1 MEKSKFNCALIFR
14 WVAIFMSLYHLGTC
28 IFGIPASQLH
38 RALHL
43 MLACVLTFGGFNFKG
58 KKSDGRC
65 RLTDWILIA
74 ATVFSMG
81 YIVVENKVLENRLA
95 FVTPFTTVQLVAVIM
110 LVVLVLEA
118 TRRLTGLTLPIAC
131 LIFLAYAFW
140 GDRFTGV
147 LGHAPLSAKRILEQI
162 SITSEGIFGSSL
174 GISATYVVIFII
186 LAGFLETTGAGQFF
200 IDIASSATGTKRGG
214 PAKIAVVGSCLFGS
228 ISGSSVANVVSTG
241 TFTIPL
247 SKSVGYPSYFAGAV
261 EAVASTGGQ
270 IMPPIMGAAAFL
282 MAEMVGVPYAKI
294 IVRAILPAFLYF
306 LGIFLGVH
314 FKAKKLGLKGL
325 PREELPKWKLLLPQ
339 IYLILP
345 LVVLVYMIMI
355 GFTMATAAVYA
366 TLYCVVVAMISR
378 EEGKKKLV
386 MAIPLIPLLFMTLMS
401 RSFEPGT
408 FMGEKG
414 STLCLAI
421 AFVLLVINYA
431 ISKPNVKS
439 LPTIIDAFENGG
451 KNCLSVGIAC
461 GMAGIIA
468 GVVTMTGLGQVLIGA
483 IVGLSNGHLIIA
495 LVLTMLC
502 CIVLGMGVPTTAN
515 YCIMA
520 TTCAPILVQMG
531 IPTVAAHF
539 FVFYFGIVADITP
552 PVALAAYAGS
562 AIAKSNPMKT
572 GINATKLAI
581 AAFIVPYIFA
591 YSPALLFENITGWW
605 QVVQIGISA
614 LLGIFAIAASLNGFL
629 YKKVHPVLRIVLAI
643 GGLGM
648 MIPGTL
654 TDVVGLVLVLAVIFY
669 QRVSAKKGNGPV
681 VAA

>member
-270 IMPPIMGAAAFL
+270 LMPPVMAAVAFIMADNLSVPYISICGAALIPAVLYYWSLFNMVDAKAVKLGIAGLKKEQLPQGREVLKNGWFL
-282 MAEMVGVPYAKI
+282 ALPFLVLIALMMMNYTPMKAGFYAIISLLVILLIFDRKKLNWANITNALENGAKGVISVSVTSACAGIIVGVI
-294 IVRAILPAFLYF
+294 MIT
-306 LGIFLGVH
+306 G
-314 FKAKKLGLKGL
+314 LGLKFTSIITTVSNGN
-325 PREELPKWKLLLPQ
+325 LL
-339 IYLILP
+339 IALILS
-345 LVVLVYMIMI
+345 
-355 GFTMATAAVYA
+355 A
-366 TLYCVVVAMISR
+366 VVA
-378 EEGKKKLV
+378 
-386 MAIPLIPLLFMTLMS
+386 
-401 RSFEPGT
+401 
-408 FMGEKG
+408 
-414 STLCLAI
+414 
-421 AFVLLVINYA
+421 
-431 ISKPNVKS
+431 
-439 LPTIIDAFENGG
+439 II
-451 KNCLSVGIAC
+451 
-461 GMAGIIA
+461 
-468 GVVTMTGLGQVLIGA
+468 
-483 IVGLSNGHLIIA
+483 
-495 LVLTMLC
+495 
-502 CIVLGMGVPTTAN
+502 LGMG
-515 YCIMA
+515 
-520 TTCAPILVQMG
+520 L
-531 IPTVAAHF
+531 PTVPAYIVMSSLVAPALIKMGVAPMAAHM
-539 FVFYFGIVADITP
+539 FVLYFAVLSCITP
-552 PVALAAYAGS
+552 PVAIASYAAAAIADANAIKVGFESVRLAVVAYIIPFVFVYNPVLLFDGKPIDIFLSFATAVLGCMALTWAIEGVVEGKIPWWARIVSLLAA
-562 AIAKSNPMKT
+562 
-572 GINATKLAI
+572 
-581 AAFIVPYIFA
+581 AFLVWPEHLSDVFGVVIFA
-591 YSPALLFENITGWW
+591 VLYYFYRHKVKKQQKVLPITED
-605 QVVQIGISA
+605 
-614 LLGIFAIAASLNGFL
+614 
-629 YKKVHPVLRIVLAI
+629 KEE
-643 GGLGM
+643 
-648 MIPGTL
+648 
-654 TDVVGLVLVLAVIFY
+654 
-669 QRVSAKKGNGPV
+669 
-681 VAA
+681 

>member
-81 YIVVENKVLENRLA
+81 YIVVENKVLESRLA

-270 IMPPIMGAAAFL
+270 LMPPVMAAVAFIMADNLSVPYISICGAALIPAVLYYWSLFSMVDAKAVKLGIAGLKKEQLPQGREVLKNGWFL
-282 MAEMVGVPYAKI
+282 ALPFLVLIALMMMNYTPMKAGFYAIVSLLVILLIFDRKKLNWANITNALENGAKGVISVSATSACAGIIVGVI
-294 IVRAILPAFLYF
+294 MIT
-306 LGIFLGVH
+306 G
-314 FKAKKLGLKGL
+314 LGLKFTSIITTVSNGN
-325 PREELPKWKLLLPQ
+325 LL
-339 IYLILP
+339 IALILS
-345 LVVLVYMIMI
+345 
-355 GFTMATAAVYA
+355 A
-366 TLYCVVVAMISR
+366 VVA
-378 EEGKKKLV
+378 
-386 MAIPLIPLLFMTLMS
+386 
-401 RSFEPGT
+401 
-408 FMGEKG
+408 
-414 STLCLAI
+414 
-421 AFVLLVINYA
+421 
-431 ISKPNVKS
+431 
-439 LPTIIDAFENGG
+439 II
-451 KNCLSVGIAC
+451 
-461 GMAGIIA
+461 
-468 GVVTMTGLGQVLIGA
+468 
-483 IVGLSNGHLIIA
+483 
-495 LVLTMLC
+495 
-502 CIVLGMGVPTTAN
+502 LGMG
-515 YCIMA
+515 
-520 TTCAPILVQMG
+520 L
-531 IPTVAAHF
+531 PTVPAYIVMSSLVAPALIKMGVAPMAAHM
-539 FVFYFGIVADITP
+539 FVLYFAVLSCITP
-552 PVALAAYAGS
+552 PVAIASYAAAAIADANAIKVGFESVRLAVVAYIIPFVFVYNPVLLFDGKPIDIFLSFATAVLGCMALTWAIEGVVEGKIPWWARIVSLLAA
-562 AIAKSNPMKT
+562 
-572 GINATKLAI
+572 
-581 AAFIVPYIFA
+581 AFLVWPEHLSDVFGVVIFA
-591 YSPALLFENITGWW
+591 VLYYFYRYKVKKQQKVLPITED
-605 QVVQIGISA
+605 
-614 LLGIFAIAASLNGFL
+614 
-629 YKKVHPVLRIVLAI
+629 KEE
-643 GGLGM
+643 
-648 MIPGTL
+648 
-654 TDVVGLVLVLAVIFY
+654 
-669 QRVSAKKGNGPV
+669 
-681 VAA
+681 

>member
-270 IMPPIMGAAAFL
+270 LMPPVMAAVAFIMADNLSVPYISICGAALIPAVLYYWSLFNMVDAKAVKLGIAGLKKEQLPQGREVLKNGWFL
-282 MAEMVGVPYAKI
+282 ALPFLVLIALMMMNYTPMKAGFYAIISLLVILLIFDRKKLNWANITNALENGAKGVISVSVTSACAGIIVGVI
-294 IVRAILPAFLYF
+294 MIT
-306 LGIFLGVH
+306 G
-314 FKAKKLGLKGL
+314 LGLKFTSIITTVSNGN
-325 PREELPKWKLLLPQ
+325 LL
-339 IYLILP
+339 IALILS
-345 LVVLVYMIMI
+345 
-355 GFTMATAAVYA
+355 A
-366 TLYCVVVAMISR
+366 VVA
-378 EEGKKKLV
+378 
-386 MAIPLIPLLFMTLMS
+386 
-401 RSFEPGT
+401 
-408 FMGEKG
+408 
-414 STLCLAI
+414 
-421 AFVLLVINYA
+421 
-431 ISKPNVKS
+431 
-439 LPTIIDAFENGG
+439 II
-451 KNCLSVGIAC
+451 
-461 GMAGIIA
+461 
-468 GVVTMTGLGQVLIGA
+468 
-483 IVGLSNGHLIIA
+483 
-495 LVLTMLC
+495 
-502 CIVLGMGVPTTAN
+502 LGMG
-515 YCIMA
+515 
-520 TTCAPILVQMG
+520 L
-531 IPTVAAHF
+531 PTVPAYIVMSSLVAPALIKMGVAPMAAHM
-539 FVFYFGIVADITP
+539 FVLYFAVLSCITP
-552 PVALAAYAGS
+552 PVAIASYAAAAIADANAIKVGFESVRLAVVAYIIPFVFVYNPVLLFDDKPIDIFLSFATAVLGCMALTWAIEGVVEGKIPWWARIVSLLAA
-562 AIAKSNPMKT
+562 
-572 GINATKLAI
+572 
-581 AAFIVPYIFA
+581 AFLVWPEHLSDAFGVVIFA
-591 YSPALLFENITGWW
+591 VLYYFYRHKVKKQQKVLPITED
-605 QVVQIGISA
+605 
-614 LLGIFAIAASLNGFL
+614 
-629 YKKVHPVLRIVLAI
+629 KEE
-643 GGLGM
+643 
-648 MIPGTL
+648 
-654 TDVVGLVLVLAVIFY
+654 
-669 QRVSAKKGNGPV
+669 
-681 VAA
+681 

>member
-1 MEKSKFNCALIFR
+1 MEKSKFNCTLIFR

-58 KKSDGRC
+58 KKNDGRC

-140 GDRFTGV
+140 GDSFTGV

-270 IMPPIMGAAAFL
+270 LMPPVMAAVAFIMADNLSVPYISICGAALIPAVLYYWSLFSMVDAKAVKLGIAGLKKEQLPKGREVLKNGWFL
-282 MAEMVGVPYAKI
+282 ALPFLVLIALMMMNYTPMKAGFYAIISLLVILLIFDRKKLNWANITNALENGAKGVISVSVTSACAGIIVGVI
-294 IVRAILPAFLYF
+294 MIT
-306 LGIFLGVH
+306 G
-314 FKAKKLGLKGL
+314 LGLKFTSIITTVSNGN
-325 PREELPKWKLLLPQ
+325 LL
-339 IYLILP
+339 IALILS
-345 LVVLVYMIMI
+345 
-355 GFTMATAAVYA
+355 A
-366 TLYCVVVAMISR
+366 VVA
-378 EEGKKKLV
+378 
-386 MAIPLIPLLFMTLMS
+386 
-401 RSFEPGT
+401 
-408 FMGEKG
+408 
-414 STLCLAI
+414 
-421 AFVLLVINYA
+421 
-431 ISKPNVKS
+431 
-439 LPTIIDAFENGG
+439 II
-451 KNCLSVGIAC
+451 
-461 GMAGIIA
+461 
-468 GVVTMTGLGQVLIGA
+468 
-483 IVGLSNGHLIIA
+483 
-495 LVLTMLC
+495 
-502 CIVLGMGVPTTAN
+502 LGMG
-515 YCIMA
+515 
-520 TTCAPILVQMG
+520 L
-531 IPTVAAHF
+531 PTVPAYIVMSSLVAPALIKMGVAPMAAHM
-539 FVFYFGIVADITP
+539 FVLYFAVLSCITP
-552 PVALAAYAGS
+552 PVAIASYAAAAIADANAIKVGFESVRLAVVAYIIPFVFVYNPVLLFDGKPIDIFLSFATAVLGCMALTWAIEGVVEGKIPWWARIVSLLAA
-562 AIAKSNPMKT
+562 
-572 GINATKLAI
+572 
-581 AAFIVPYIFA
+581 AFLVWPEHLSDVFGVVIFA
-591 YSPALLFENITGWW
+591 VLYYFYRYKVKKQQKVLPITED
-605 QVVQIGISA
+605 
-614 LLGIFAIAASLNGFL
+614 
-629 YKKVHPVLRIVLAI
+629 KEE
-643 GGLGM
+643 
-648 MIPGTL
+648 
-654 TDVVGLVLVLAVIFY
+654 
-669 QRVSAKKGNGPV
+669 
-681 VAA
+681 

>member
-270 IMPPIMGAAAFL
+270 LMPPVMAAVAFIMADNLSVPYISICGAALIPAVLYYWSLFNMVDAKAVKLGIAGLKKEQLPQGREVLKNGWFL
-282 MAEMVGVPYAKI
+282 ALPFLVLIALMMMNYTPMKAGFYAIISLLVILLIFDRKKLNWANITNALENGAKGVISVSVTSACAGIIVGVI
-294 IVRAILPAFLYF
+294 MIT
-306 LGIFLGVH
+306 G
-314 FKAKKLGLKGL
+314 LGLKFTSIITTVSNGN
-325 PREELPKWKLLLPQ
+325 LL
-339 IYLILP
+339 IALILS
-345 LVVLVYMIMI
+345 
-355 GFTMATAAVYA
+355 A
-366 TLYCVVVAMISR
+366 VVA
-378 EEGKKKLV
+378 
-386 MAIPLIPLLFMTLMS
+386 
-401 RSFEPGT
+401 
-408 FMGEKG
+408 
-414 STLCLAI
+414 
-421 AFVLLVINYA
+421 
-431 ISKPNVKS
+431 
-439 LPTIIDAFENGG
+439 II
-451 KNCLSVGIAC
+451 
-461 GMAGIIA
+461 
-468 GVVTMTGLGQVLIGA
+468 
-483 IVGLSNGHLIIA
+483 
-495 LVLTMLC
+495 
-502 CIVLGMGVPTTAN
+502 LGMG
-515 YCIMA
+515 
-520 TTCAPILVQMG
+520 L
-531 IPTVAAHF
+531 PTVPAYIVMSSLVAPALIKMGVAPMAAHM
-539 FVFYFGIVADITP
+539 FVLYFAVLSCITP
-552 PVALAAYAGS
+552 PVAIASYAAAAIADANAINVGFESVRLAVVAYIIPFVFVYNPVLLFDGKPIDIFLSFATAVLGCMALTWAIEGVVEGKIPWWARIVSLLAA
-562 AIAKSNPMKT
+562 
-572 GINATKLAI
+572 
-581 AAFIVPYIFA
+581 AFLVWPEHLSDVFGVVIFA
-591 YSPALLFENITGWW
+591 VLYYFYRYKVKKQQKVLPITED
-605 QVVQIGISA
+605 
-614 LLGIFAIAASLNGFL
+614 
-629 YKKVHPVLRIVLAI
+629 KEE
-643 GGLGM
+643 
-648 MIPGTL
+648 
-654 TDVVGLVLVLAVIFY
+654 
-669 QRVSAKKGNGPV
+669 
-681 VAA
+681 

>member
-95 FVTPFTTVQLVAVIM
+95 FVTPFTIVQLVAVIM

-270 IMPPIMGAAAFL
+270 LMPPVMAAVAFIMADNLSVPYISICGAALIPAVLYYWSLFNMVDAKAVKLGIAGLKKEQLPQGREVLKNGWFL
-282 MAEMVGVPYAKI
+282 ALPFLVLIALMMMNYTPMKAGFYAIISLLVILLIFDRKKLNWANITNALENGAKGVISVSVTSACAGIIVGVI
-294 IVRAILPAFLYF
+294 MIT
-306 LGIFLGVH
+306 G
-314 FKAKKLGLKGL
+314 LGLKFTSIITTVSNGN
-325 PREELPKWKLLLPQ
+325 LL
-339 IYLILP
+339 IALILS
-345 LVVLVYMIMI
+345 
-355 GFTMATAAVYA
+355 A
-366 TLYCVVVAMISR
+366 VVA
-378 EEGKKKLV
+378 
-386 MAIPLIPLLFMTLMS
+386 
-401 RSFEPGT
+401 
-408 FMGEKG
+408 
-414 STLCLAI
+414 
-421 AFVLLVINYA
+421 
-431 ISKPNVKS
+431 
-439 LPTIIDAFENGG
+439 II
-451 KNCLSVGIAC
+451 
-461 GMAGIIA
+461 
-468 GVVTMTGLGQVLIGA
+468 
-483 IVGLSNGHLIIA
+483 
-495 LVLTMLC
+495 
-502 CIVLGMGVPTTAN
+502 LGMG
-515 YCIMA
+515 
-520 TTCAPILVQMG
+520 L
-531 IPTVAAHF
+531 PTVPAYIVMSSLVAPALIKMGVAPMAAHM
-539 FVFYFGIVADITP
+539 FVLYFAVLSCITP
-552 PVALAAYAGS
+552 PVAIASYAAAAIADANAIKVGFESVRLAVVAYIIPFVFVYNPVLLFDGKPIDIFLSFATAVLGCMALTWAIEGVVEGKIPWWARIVSLLAA
-562 AIAKSNPMKT
+562 
-572 GINATKLAI
+572 
-581 AAFIVPYIFA
+581 AFLVWPEHLSDAFGVVIFA
-591 YSPALLFENITGWW
+591 VLYYFYRHKVKKQQKVLPITED
-605 QVVQIGISA
+605 
-614 LLGIFAIAASLNGFL
+614 
-629 YKKVHPVLRIVLAI
+629 KEE
-643 GGLGM
+643 
-648 MIPGTL
+648 
-654 TDVVGLVLVLAVIFY
+654 
-669 QRVSAKKGNGPV
+669 
-681 VAA
+681 

>member
-81 YIVVENKVLENRLA
+81 YIVVENKVLESRLA

-270 IMPPIMGAAAFL
+270 LMPPVMAAVAFIMADNLSVPYISICGAALIPAVLYYWSLFSMVDAKAVKLGIAGLKKEQLPQGREVLKNGWFL
-282 MAEMVGVPYAKI
+282 ALPFLVLIALMMMNYTPMKAGFYAIVSLLVILLIFDRKKLNWANITNALENGAKGVISVSVTSACAGIIVGVI
-294 IVRAILPAFLYF
+294 MIT
-306 LGIFLGVH
+306 G
-314 FKAKKLGLKGL
+314 LGLKFTSIITTVSNGN
-325 PREELPKWKLLLPQ
+325 LL
-339 IYLILP
+339 IALILS
-345 LVVLVYMIMI
+345 
-355 GFTMATAAVYA
+355 A
-366 TLYCVVVAMISR
+366 VVA
-378 EEGKKKLV
+378 
-386 MAIPLIPLLFMTLMS
+386 
-401 RSFEPGT
+401 
-408 FMGEKG
+408 
-414 STLCLAI
+414 
-421 AFVLLVINYA
+421 
-431 ISKPNVKS
+431 
-439 LPTIIDAFENGG
+439 II
-451 KNCLSVGIAC
+451 
-461 GMAGIIA
+461 
-468 GVVTMTGLGQVLIGA
+468 
-483 IVGLSNGHLIIA
+483 
-495 LVLTMLC
+495 
-502 CIVLGMGVPTTAN
+502 LGMG
-515 YCIMA
+515 
-520 TTCAPILVQMG
+520 L
-531 IPTVAAHF
+531 PTVPAYIVMSSLVAPALIKMGVAPMAAHM
-539 FVFYFGIVADITP
+539 FVLYFAVLSCITP
-552 PVALAAYAGS
+552 PVAIASYAAAAIADANAIKVGFESVRLAVVAYIIPFVFVYNPVLLFDGKPIDIFLSFATAVLGCMALTWAIEGVVEGKIPWWARIVSLLAA
-562 AIAKSNPMKT
+562 
-572 GINATKLAI
+572 
-581 AAFIVPYIFA
+581 AFLVWPEHLSDVFGVVIFA
-591 YSPALLFENITGWW
+591 VLYYFYRYKVKKRQKVLPITED
-605 QVVQIGISA
+605 
-614 LLGIFAIAASLNGFL
+614 
-629 YKKVHPVLRIVLAI
+629 KEE
-643 GGLGM
+643 
-648 MIPGTL
+648 
-654 TDVVGLVLVLAVIFY
+654 
-669 QRVSAKKGNGPV
+669 
-681 VAA
+681 

>member
-270 IMPPIMGAAAFL
+270 LMPPVMAAVAFIMADNLSVPYISICGAALIPAVLYYWSLFSMVDAKAVKLGIAGLKKEQLPQGREVLKNGWFL
-282 MAEMVGVPYAKI
+282 ALPFLVLIALMMMNYTPMKAGFYAIVSLLVILLIFDRKKLNWVNITNALENGAKGVISVSVTSACAGIIVGVI
-294 IVRAILPAFLYF
+294 MIT
-306 LGIFLGVH
+306 G
-314 FKAKKLGLKGL
+314 LGLKFTSIITTVSNGN
-325 PREELPKWKLLLPQ
+325 LL
-339 IYLILP
+339 IALILS
-345 LVVLVYMIMI
+345 
-355 GFTMATAAVYA
+355 A
-366 TLYCVVVAMISR
+366 VVA
-378 EEGKKKLV
+378 
-386 MAIPLIPLLFMTLMS
+386 
-401 RSFEPGT
+401 
-408 FMGEKG
+408 
-414 STLCLAI
+414 
-421 AFVLLVINYA
+421 
-431 ISKPNVKS
+431 
-439 LPTIIDAFENGG
+439 II
-451 KNCLSVGIAC
+451 
-461 GMAGIIA
+461 
-468 GVVTMTGLGQVLIGA
+468 
-483 IVGLSNGHLIIA
+483 
-495 LVLTMLC
+495 
-502 CIVLGMGVPTTAN
+502 LGMG
-515 YCIMA
+515 
-520 TTCAPILVQMG
+520 L
-531 IPTVAAHF
+531 PTVPAYIVMSSLVAPALIKMGVAPMAAHM
-539 FVFYFGIVADITP
+539 FVLYFAVLSCITP
-552 PVALAAYAGS
+552 PVAIASYAAAAIADANAIKVGFESVRLAVVAYIIPFVFVYNPVLLFDGKPIDIFLSFATAVLGCMALTWAIEGVVEGKIPWWARIVSLLAA
-562 AIAKSNPMKT
+562 
-572 GINATKLAI
+572 
-581 AAFIVPYIFA
+581 AFLVWPEHLSDVFGVVIFA
-591 YSPALLFENITGWW
+591 VLYYFYRYKVKKRQKVLPITED
-605 QVVQIGISA
+605 
-614 LLGIFAIAASLNGFL
+614 
-629 YKKVHPVLRIVLAI
+629 KEE
-643 GGLGM
+643 
-648 MIPGTL
+648 
-654 TDVVGLVLVLAVIFY
+654 
-669 QRVSAKKGNGPV
+669 
-681 VAA
+681 

>member
-270 IMPPIMGAAAFL
+270 LMPPVMAAVAFIMADNLSVPYISICGAALIPAVLYYWSLFS
-282 MAEMVGVPYAKI
+282 MVDAKA
-294 IVRAILPAFLYF
+294 VK
-306 LGIFLGVH
+306 LGIAGLKKEQLPQGREVLKNGWFLALPFLVLIALMMMNYTPMKAGFYAIVSLLVILLIFDRKKLNWANITNALENGAKGVIMITG
-314 FKAKKLGLKGL
+314 LGLKFTSIITTVSNGN
-325 PREELPKWKLLLPQ
+325 LL
-339 IYLILP
+339 IALILS
-345 LVVLVYMIMI
+345 
-355 GFTMATAAVYA
+355 A
-366 TLYCVVVAMISR
+366 VVA
-378 EEGKKKLV
+378 
-386 MAIPLIPLLFMTLMS
+386 
-401 RSFEPGT
+401 
-408 FMGEKG
+408 
-414 STLCLAI
+414 
-421 AFVLLVINYA
+421 
-431 ISKPNVKS
+431 
-439 LPTIIDAFENGG
+439 II
-451 KNCLSVGIAC
+451 
-461 GMAGIIA
+461 
-468 GVVTMTGLGQVLIGA
+468 
-483 IVGLSNGHLIIA
+483 
-495 LVLTMLC
+495 
-502 CIVLGMGVPTTAN
+502 LGMG
-515 YCIMA
+515 
-520 TTCAPILVQMG
+520 L
-531 IPTVAAHF
+531 PTVPAYIVMSSLVAPALIKMGVAPMAAHM
-539 FVFYFGIVADITP
+539 FVLYFAVLSCITP
-552 PVALAAYAGS
+552 PVAIASYAAAAIADANAIKVGFESVRLAVVAYIIPFVFVYNPVLLFDGKPIDIFLSFATAVLGCMALTWAIEGVVEGKIPWWARIVSLLAA
-562 AIAKSNPMKT
+562 
-572 GINATKLAI
+572 
-581 AAFIVPYIFA
+581 AFLVWPEHLSDVFGVVIFA
-591 YSPALLFENITGWW
+591 VLYYFYRYKVKKQQKVLPITED
-605 QVVQIGISA
+605 
-614 LLGIFAIAASLNGFL
+614 
-629 YKKVHPVLRIVLAI
+629 KEE
-643 GGLGM
+643 
-648 MIPGTL
+648 
-654 TDVVGLVLVLAVIFY
+654 
-669 QRVSAKKGNGPV
+669 
-681 VAA
+681 

>member
-270 IMPPIMGAAAFL
+270 LMPRVMAAVAFIMADNLSVPYISICGAALIPAVLYYWSLFSMVDAKAVKLGIAGLKKEQLPQGREVLKNGWFL
-282 MAEMVGVPYAKI
+282 ALPFLVLIALMMMNYTPMKAGFYAIVSLLVILLIFDRKKLNWANITNALENGAKGVISVSVTSACAGIIVGVI
-294 IVRAILPAFLYF
+294 MIT
-306 LGIFLGVH
+306 G
-314 FKAKKLGLKGL
+314 LGLKFTSIITTVSNGN
-325 PREELPKWKLLLPQ
+325 LL
-339 IYLILP
+339 IALILS
-345 LVVLVYMIMI
+345 
-355 GFTMATAAVYA
+355 A
-366 TLYCVVVAMISR
+366 VVA
-378 EEGKKKLV
+378 
-386 MAIPLIPLLFMTLMS
+386 
-401 RSFEPGT
+401 
-408 FMGEKG
+408 
-414 STLCLAI
+414 
-421 AFVLLVINYA
+421 
-431 ISKPNVKS
+431 
-439 LPTIIDAFENGG
+439 II
-451 KNCLSVGIAC
+451 
-461 GMAGIIA
+461 
-468 GVVTMTGLGQVLIGA
+468 
-483 IVGLSNGHLIIA
+483 
-495 LVLTMLC
+495 
-502 CIVLGMGVPTTAN
+502 LGMG
-515 YCIMA
+515 
-520 TTCAPILVQMG
+520 L
-531 IPTVAAHF
+531 PTVPAYIVMSSLVAPALIKMGVAPMAAHM
-539 FVFYFGIVADITP
+539 FVLYFAVLSCITP
-552 PVALAAYAGS
+552 PVAIASYAAAAIADANAIKVGFESVRLAVVAYIIPFVFVYNPVLLFDGKPIDIFLSFATAVLGCMALTWAIEGVVEGKIPWWARIVSLLAA
-562 AIAKSNPMKT
+562 
-572 GINATKLAI
+572 
-581 AAFIVPYIFA
+581 AFLVWPEHLSDVFGVVIFA
-591 YSPALLFENITGWW
+591 VLYYFYRYKVKKRQKVLPITED
-605 QVVQIGISA
+605 
-614 LLGIFAIAASLNGFL
+614 
-629 YKKVHPVLRIVLAI
+629 KEE
-643 GGLGM
+643 
-648 MIPGTL
+648 
-654 TDVVGLVLVLAVIFY
+654 
-669 QRVSAKKGNGPV
+669 
-681 VAA
+681 

>member
-14 WVAIFMSLYHLGTC
+14 WVPIFMSLYHLGTC

-270 IMPPIMGAAAFL
+270 LMPPVMAAVAFIMADNLSVPYISICGAALIPAVLYYWSLFSMVDAKAVKLGIAGLKKEQLPQGREVLKNGWFL
-282 MAEMVGVPYAKI
+282 ALPFLVLIALMMMNYTPMKAGFYAIVSLLVILLIFDRKKLNWANITNALENGAKGVISVSVTSACAGIIVGVI
-294 IVRAILPAFLYF
+294 MIT
-306 LGIFLGVH
+306 G
-314 FKAKKLGLKGL
+314 LGLKFTSIITTVSNGN
-325 PREELPKWKLLLPQ
+325 LL
-339 IYLILP
+339 IALILS
-345 LVVLVYMIMI
+345 
-355 GFTMATAAVYA
+355 A
-366 TLYCVVVAMISR
+366 VVA
-378 EEGKKKLV
+378 
-386 MAIPLIPLLFMTLMS
+386 
-401 RSFEPGT
+401 
-408 FMGEKG
+408 
-414 STLCLAI
+414 
-421 AFVLLVINYA
+421 
-431 ISKPNVKS
+431 
-439 LPTIIDAFENGG
+439 II
-451 KNCLSVGIAC
+451 
-461 GMAGIIA
+461 
-468 GVVTMTGLGQVLIGA
+468 
-483 IVGLSNGHLIIA
+483 
-495 LVLTMLC
+495 
-502 CIVLGMGVPTTAN
+502 LGMG
-515 YCIMA
+515 
-520 TTCAPILVQMG
+520 L
-531 IPTVAAHF
+531 PTVPAYIVMSSLVAPALIKMGVAPMAAHM
-539 FVFYFGIVADITP
+539 FVLYFAVLSCITP
-552 PVALAAYAGS
+552 PVAIASYAAAAIADANAIKVGFESVRLAVVAYIIPFVFVYNPVLLFDGKPIDIFLSFATAVLGCMALTWAIEGVVEGKIPWWARIVSLLAA
-562 AIAKSNPMKT
+562 
-572 GINATKLAI
+572 
-581 AAFIVPYIFA
+581 AFLVWPEHLSDVFGVVIFA
-591 YSPALLFENITGWW
+591 VLYYFYRYKVKKQQKVLPITED
-605 QVVQIGISA
+605 
-614 LLGIFAIAASLNGFL
+614 
-629 YKKVHPVLRIVLAI
+629 KEE
-643 GGLGM
+643 
-648 MIPGTL
+648 
-654 TDVVGLVLVLAVIFY
+654 
-669 QRVSAKKGNGPV
+669 
-681 VAA
+681 

>member
-58 KKSDGRC
+58 KKSDGRF

-270 IMPPIMGAAAFL
+270 LMPPVMAAVAFIMADNLSVPYISICGAALIPAVLYYWSLFSMVDAKAVKLGIAGLKKEQLPKGREVLKNGWFL
-282 MAEMVGVPYAKI
+282 ALPFLVLIALMMMNYTPMKAGFYAIVSLLVILLIFDRKKLNWANITNALENGAKGVISVSVTSACAGIIVGVI
-294 IVRAILPAFLYF
+294 MIT
-306 LGIFLGVH
+306 G
-314 FKAKKLGLKGL
+314 LGLKFTSIITTVSNGN
-325 PREELPKWKLLLPQ
+325 LL
-339 IYLILP
+339 IALILS
-345 LVVLVYMIMI
+345 
-355 GFTMATAAVYA
+355 A
-366 TLYCVVVAMISR
+366 VVA
-378 EEGKKKLV
+378 
-386 MAIPLIPLLFMTLMS
+386 
-401 RSFEPGT
+401 
-408 FMGEKG
+408 
-414 STLCLAI
+414 
-421 AFVLLVINYA
+421 
-431 ISKPNVKS
+431 
-439 LPTIIDAFENGG
+439 II
-451 KNCLSVGIAC
+451 
-461 GMAGIIA
+461 
-468 GVVTMTGLGQVLIGA
+468 
-483 IVGLSNGHLIIA
+483 
-495 LVLTMLC
+495 
-502 CIVLGMGVPTTAN
+502 LGMG
-515 YCIMA
+515 
-520 TTCAPILVQMG
+520 L
-531 IPTVAAHF
+531 PTVPAYIVMSSLVAPALIKMGVAPMAAHM
-539 FVFYFGIVADITP
+539 FVLYFAVLSCITP
-552 PVALAAYAGS
+552 PVAIASYAAAAIADANAIKVGFESVRLAVVAYIIPFVFVYNPVLLFDGKPIDIFLSFATAVLGCMALTWAIEGVVEGKIPWWARIVSLLAA
-562 AIAKSNPMKT
+562 
-572 GINATKLAI
+572 
-581 AAFIVPYIFA
+581 AFLVWPEHLSDVFGVVIFA
-591 YSPALLFENITGWW
+591 VLYYFYRYKVKKRQKVLPITED
-605 QVVQIGISA
+605 
-614 LLGIFAIAASLNGFL
+614 
-629 YKKVHPVLRIVLAI
+629 KEE
-643 GGLGM
+643 
-648 MIPGTL
+648 
-654 TDVVGLVLVLAVIFY
+654 
-669 QRVSAKKGNGPV
+669 
-681 VAA
+681 

>member
-270 IMPPIMGAAAFL
+270 LMPPVMAAVAFIMADNLSVPYISICGAALIPAVLYYWSLFSMVDAKAVKLGIAGLKKEQLPQGREVLKNGWFL
-282 MAEMVGVPYAKI
+282 ALPFLVLIALMMMNYTPMKAGFYAIVSLLVILLIFDRKKLNWANITNALENGAKGVISVSVTSACAGIIVGVI
-294 IVRAILPAFLYF
+294 MIT
-306 LGIFLGVH
+306 G
-314 FKAKKLGLKGL
+314 LGLKFTSIITTVSNGN
-325 PREELPKWKLLLPQ
+325 LL
-339 IYLILP
+339 IALILS
-345 LVVLVYMIMI
+345 
-355 GFTMATAAVYA
+355 A
-366 TLYCVVVAMISR
+366 VVA
-378 EEGKKKLV
+378 
-386 MAIPLIPLLFMTLMS
+386 
-401 RSFEPGT
+401 
-408 FMGEKG
+408 
-414 STLCLAI
+414 
-421 AFVLLVINYA
+421 
-431 ISKPNVKS
+431 
-439 LPTIIDAFENGG
+439 II
-451 KNCLSVGIAC
+451 
-461 GMAGIIA
+461 
-468 GVVTMTGLGQVLIGA
+468 
-483 IVGLSNGHLIIA
+483 
-495 LVLTMLC
+495 
-502 CIVLGMGVPTTAN
+502 LGMG
-515 YCIMA
+515 
-520 TTCAPILVQMG
+520 L
-531 IPTVAAHF
+531 PTVPAYIVMSSLVAPALIKMGVAHMAAHM
-539 FVFYFGIVADITP
+539 FVLYFAVLSCITP
-552 PVALAAYAGS
+552 PVAIASYAAAAIADANAIKVGFESVRLAVVAYIIPFVFVYNPVLLFDGKPIDIFLSFATAVLGCMALTWAIEGVVEGKIPWWARIVSLLAA
-562 AIAKSNPMKT
+562 
-572 GINATKLAI
+572 
-581 AAFIVPYIFA
+581 AFLVWPEHLSDVFGVVIFA
-591 YSPALLFENITGWW
+591 VLYYFYRYKVKKRQKVLPITED
-605 QVVQIGISA
+605 
-614 LLGIFAIAASLNGFL
+614 
-629 YKKVHPVLRIVLAI
+629 KEE
-643 GGLGM
+643 
-648 MIPGTL
+648 
-654 TDVVGLVLVLAVIFY
+654 
-669 QRVSAKKGNGPV
+669 
-681 VAA
+681 

>member
-58 KKSDGRC
+58 KKSNGRC

-247 SKSVGYPSYFAGAV
+247 SKSVGYPGYFAGAV

-270 IMPPIMGAAAFL
+270 LMPPVMAAVAFIMADNLSVPYISICGAALIPAVLYYWSLFNMVDAKAVKLGIAGLKKEQLPKGRDVLKNGWFL
-282 MAEMVGVPYAKI
+282 ALPFLVLIALMMMNYTPMKAGFYAIVSLLVILLIFDRKKLNWANITNALESGAKGVISVSVTSACAGIIVGVI
-294 IVRAILPAFLYF
+294 MIT
-306 LGIFLGVH
+306 G
-314 FKAKKLGLKGL
+314 LGLKFTAIITTASHGSL
-325 PREELPKWKLLLPQ
+325 FIALLLS
-339 IYLILP
+339 
-345 LVVLVYMIMI
+345 
-355 GFTMATAAVYA
+355 A
-366 TLYCVVVAMISR
+366 VVA
-378 EEGKKKLV
+378 
-386 MAIPLIPLLFMTLMS
+386 
-401 RSFEPGT
+401 
-408 FMGEKG
+408 
-414 STLCLAI
+414 
-421 AFVLLVINYA
+421 
-431 ISKPNVKS
+431 
-439 LPTIIDAFENGG
+439 II
-451 KNCLSVGIAC
+451 
-461 GMAGIIA
+461 
-468 GVVTMTGLGQVLIGA
+468 
-483 IVGLSNGHLIIA
+483 
-495 LVLTMLC
+495 
-502 CIVLGMGVPTTAN
+502 LGMG
-515 YCIMA
+515 
-520 TTCAPILVQMG
+520 L
-531 IPTVAAHF
+531 PTVPAYIVMSSLVAPALIKMGVAPMAAHM
-539 FVFYFGIVADITP
+539 FVLYFAVLSCITP
-552 PVALAAYAGS
+552 PVAIASYAAA
-562 AIAKSNPMKT
+562 AIADANAIKVGFESMRLALVAYIIPFVFVYNP
-572 GINATKLAI
+572 
-581 AAFIVPYIFA
+581 V
-591 YSPALLFENITGWW
+591 LLFEGSPLNIFVSFATAALGCVALTWAIEGVIEGKIPWW
-605 QVVQIGISA
+605 LRLLA
-614 LLGIFAIAASLNGFL
+614 LLAAACLVWPEHLS
-629 YKKVHPVLRIVLAI
+629 
-643 GGLGM
+643 
-648 MIPGTL
+648 
-654 TDVVGLVLVLAVIFY
+654 DVVGLIIFAVIYYFY
-669 QRVSAKKGNGPV
+669 RYKVKKQQKVLPITEDKEE
-681 VAA
+681 

>member
-261 EAVASTGGQ
+261 EAVSSTGGQ
-270 IMPPIMGAAAFL
+270 LMPPVMGAAAFL
-282 MAEMVGVPYAKI
+282 MAEATAIPYGTICLAALVPALMYYICIFSTVDVESLKANLTGMDLKDI
-294 IVRAILPAFLYF
+294 PKLLPVL
-306 LGIFLGVH
+306 
-314 FKAKKLGLKGL
+314 KKSA
-325 PREELPKWKLLLPQ
+325 KLLLP
-339 IYLILP
+339 IAVLILS
-345 LVVLVYMIMI
+345 LCVFGFSTSRSALYSMAVLII
-355 GFTMATAAVYA
+355 CCCFDKDDRFS
-366 TLYCVVVAMISR
+366 L
-378 EEGKKKLV
+378 KKLV
-386 MAIPLIPLLFMTLMS
+386 NALRSGAI
-401 RSFEPGT
+401 
-408 FMGEKG
+408 G
-414 STLCLAI
+414 STTVITATAI
-421 AFVLLVINYA
+421 
-431 ISKPNVKS
+431 
-439 LPTIIDAFENGG
+439 
-451 KNCLSVGIAC
+451 C
-461 GMAGIIA
+461 GIIISML
-468 GVVTMTGLGQVLIGA
+468 TMTGLGVKFSSLLISLGSSS
-483 IVGLSNGHLIIA
+483 LLISLLLA
-495 LVLTMLC
+495 MLV
-502 CIVLGMGVPTTAN
+502 CIVLGMGLPTAAAYIIASSTIATALIKLGVPV
-515 YCIMA
+515 
-520 TTCAPILVQMG
+520 LG
-531 IPTVAAHF
+531 AHMF
-539 FVFYFGIVADITP
+539 LFYFSSIACITP
-552 PVALAAYAGS
+552 PVALASYAAAGICK
-562 AIAKSNPMKT
+562 APPMKVSMEAVKI
-572 GINATKLAI
+572 GIVAFLVPY
-581 AAFIVPYIFA
+581 AFIYNPSILTYDFSSPYMILDTIVTFVCCVVDALPISYVVQGYHYRPIRLYERALFLVIAIGLIWPGVVVPLISLAVF
-591 YSPALLFENITGWW
+591 LLFWLPARAKYYKENPKLPTP
-605 QVVQIGISA
+605 
-614 LLGIFAIAASLNGFL
+614 AAN
-629 YKKVHPVLRIVLAI
+629 
-643 GGLGM
+643 
-648 MIPGTL
+648 
-654 TDVVGLVLVLAVIFY
+654 
-669 QRVSAKKGNGPV
+669 
-681 VAA
+681 

>member
-58 KKSDGRC
+58 KKNDGRC

-270 IMPPIMGAAAFL
+270 LMPPVMAAVAFIMADNLSVPYISICGAALIPAVLYYWSLFSMVDAKAVKLGIAGLKKEQLPKGREVLKNGWFL
-282 MAEMVGVPYAKI
+282 ALPFLVLIALMMMNYTPMKAGFYAIVSLLVILLIFDRKKLNWANITNALENGAKGVISVSVTSACAGIIVGVI
-294 IVRAILPAFLYF
+294 MIT
-306 LGIFLGVH
+306 G
-314 FKAKKLGLKGL
+314 LGLKFTSIIATVSNGN
-325 PREELPKWKLLLPQ
+325 LL
-339 IYLILP
+339 IALILS
-345 LVVLVYMIMI
+345 
-355 GFTMATAAVYA
+355 A
-366 TLYCVVVAMISR
+366 VVA
-378 EEGKKKLV
+378 
-386 MAIPLIPLLFMTLMS
+386 
-401 RSFEPGT
+401 
-408 FMGEKG
+408 
-414 STLCLAI
+414 
-421 AFVLLVINYA
+421 
-431 ISKPNVKS
+431 
-439 LPTIIDAFENGG
+439 II
-451 KNCLSVGIAC
+451 
-461 GMAGIIA
+461 
-468 GVVTMTGLGQVLIGA
+468 
-483 IVGLSNGHLIIA
+483 
-495 LVLTMLC
+495 
-502 CIVLGMGVPTTAN
+502 LGMG
-515 YCIMA
+515 
-520 TTCAPILVQMG
+520 L
-531 IPTVAAHF
+531 PTVPAYIVMSSLVAPALIKMGVAPMAAHM
-539 FVFYFGIVADITP
+539 FVLYFAVLSCITP
-552 PVALAAYAGS
+552 PVAIASYAAAAIADANAIKVGFESVRLAVVAYIIPFVFVYNPVLLFDGKPIDIFLSFATAVLGCMALTWAIEGVVEGKIPWWARIVSLLAA
-562 AIAKSNPMKT
+562 
-572 GINATKLAI
+572 
-581 AAFIVPYIFA
+581 AFLVWPEHLSDVFGVVIFA
-591 YSPALLFENITGWW
+591 VLYYFYRYKVKKRQKVLPITED
-605 QVVQIGISA
+605 
-614 LLGIFAIAASLNGFL
+614 
-629 YKKVHPVLRIVLAI
+629 KEE
-643 GGLGM
+643 
-648 MIPGTL
+648 
-654 TDVVGLVLVLAVIFY
+654 
-669 QRVSAKKGNGPV
+669 
-681 VAA
+681 

>member
-58 KKSDGRC
+58 KKNDGRC

-270 IMPPIMGAAAFL
+270 LMPPVMAAVAFIMADNLSVPYISICGAALIPAVLYYWSLFS
-282 MAEMVGVPYAKI
+282 MVDAKA
-294 IVRAILPAFLYF
+294 VK
-306 LGIFLGVH
+306 LGI
-314 FKAKKLGLKGL
+314 AGLKK
-325 PREELPKWKLLLPQ
+325 EQLPKGREVLKNGWFLALPFLV
-339 IYLILP
+339 LIALMMMNYTP
-345 LVVLVYMIMI
+345 MKA
-355 GFTMATAAVYA
+355 GFYA
-366 TLYCVVVAMISR
+366 IIS
-378 EEGKKKLV
+378 
-386 MAIPLIPLLFMTLMS
+386 
-401 RSFEPGT
+401 
-408 FMGEKG
+408 
-414 STLCLAI
+414 
-421 AFVLLVINYA
+421 LLVI
-431 ISKPNVKS
+431 
-439 LPTIIDAFENGG
+439 L
-451 KNCLSVGIAC
+451 
-461 GMAGIIA
+461 
-468 GVVTMTGLGQVLIGA
+468 LI
-483 IVGLSNGHLIIA
+483 
-495 LVLTMLC
+495 
-502 CIVLGMGVPTTAN
+502 
-515 YCIMA
+515 
-520 TTCAPILVQMG
+520 
-531 IPTVAAHF
+531 F
-539 FVFYFGIVADITP
+539 DR
-552 PVALAAYAGS
+552 
-562 AIAKSNPMKT
+562 K
-572 GINATKLAI
+572 KL
-581 AAFIVPYIFA
+581 
-591 YSPALLFENITGWW
+591 N
-605 QVVQIGISA
+605 
-614 LLGIFAIAASLNGFL
+614 
-629 YKKVHPVLRIVLAI
+629 
-643 GGLGM
+643 
-648 MIPGTL
+648 
-654 TDVVGLVLVLAVIFY
+654 
-669 QRVSAKKGNGPV
+669 
-681 VAA
+681 

>member
-58 KKSDGRC
+58 KKNDGRC

-270 IMPPIMGAAAFL
+270 LMPPVMAAVAFIMADNLSVPYISICGAALIPAVLYYWSLFSMVDAKAVKLGIAGLKKEQLPQGREVLKNGWFL
-282 MAEMVGVPYAKI
+282 ALPFLVLIALMMMNYTPMKAGFYAIVSLLVILLIFDRKKLNWANITNALENGAKGVISVSVTSACAGIIVGVI
-294 IVRAILPAFLYF
+294 MIT
-306 LGIFLGVH
+306 G
-314 FKAKKLGLKGL
+314 LGLKFTSIITTVSNGN
-325 PREELPKWKLLLPQ
+325 LL
-339 IYLILP
+339 IALILS
-345 LVVLVYMIMI
+345 
-355 GFTMATAAVYA
+355 A
-366 TLYCVVVAMISR
+366 VVA
-378 EEGKKKLV
+378 
-386 MAIPLIPLLFMTLMS
+386 
-401 RSFEPGT
+401 
-408 FMGEKG
+408 
-414 STLCLAI
+414 
-421 AFVLLVINYA
+421 
-431 ISKPNVKS
+431 
-439 LPTIIDAFENGG
+439 II
-451 KNCLSVGIAC
+451 
-461 GMAGIIA
+461 
-468 GVVTMTGLGQVLIGA
+468 
-483 IVGLSNGHLIIA
+483 
-495 LVLTMLC
+495 
-502 CIVLGMGVPTTAN
+502 LGMG
-515 YCIMA
+515 
-520 TTCAPILVQMG
+520 L
-531 IPTVAAHF
+531 PTVPAYIVMSSLVAPALIKMGVAPMAAHM
-539 FVFYFGIVADITP
+539 FVLYFAVLSCITP
-552 PVALAAYAGS
+552 PVAIASYAAAAIADANAIKVGFESVRLAVVAYIIPFVFVYNPVLLFDGKPIDIFLSFATAVLGCMALTWAIEGVVEGKIPWWARIVSLLAA
-562 AIAKSNPMKT
+562 
-572 GINATKLAI
+572 
-581 AAFIVPYIFA
+581 AFLVWPEHLSDVFGVVIFA
-591 YSPALLFENITGWW
+591 VLYYFYRYKVKKRQKVLPITED
-605 QVVQIGISA
+605 
-614 LLGIFAIAASLNGFL
+614 
-629 YKKVHPVLRIVLAI
+629 KEE
-643 GGLGM
+643 
-648 MIPGTL
+648 
-654 TDVVGLVLVLAVIFY
+654 
-669 QRVSAKKGNGPV
+669 
-681 VAA
+681 

>member
-58 KKSDGRC
+58 KKNDGRC

-270 IMPPIMGAAAFL
+270 LMPPVMAAVAFIMADNLSVPYISICGAALIPAVLYYWSLFS
-282 MAEMVGVPYAKI
+282 MVDAKA
-294 IVRAILPAFLYF
+294 VK
-306 LGIFLGVH
+306 LGI
-314 FKAKKLGLKGL
+314 AGLKK
-325 PREELPKWKLLLPQ
+325 EQLPKGREVLKNGWFLALPFLV
-339 IYLILP
+339 LIALMMMNYTP
-345 LVVLVYMIMI
+345 MKA
-355 GFTMATAAVYA
+355 GFYA
-366 TLYCVVVAMISR
+366 IIS
-378 EEGKKKLV
+378 
-386 MAIPLIPLLFMTLMS
+386 
-401 RSFEPGT
+401 
-408 FMGEKG
+408 
-414 STLCLAI
+414 
-421 AFVLLVINYA
+421 LLVILLIFDRKKLNWA
-431 ISKPNVKS
+431 NITNA
-439 LPTIIDAFENGG
+439 LENGAKG
-451 KNCLSVGIAC
+451 VISVSVTSAC
-461 GMAGIIA
+461 AGIIV
-468 GVVTMTGLGQVLIGA
+468 GVIMITGP
-483 IVGLSNGHLIIA
+483 GLKFTSIITTVSNGNLLIA
-495 LVLTMLC
+495 LILSAVVA
-502 CIVLGMGVPTTAN
+502 IILGMG
-515 YCIMA
+515 
-520 TTCAPILVQMG
+520 L
-531 IPTVAAHF
+531 PTVPAYIVMSSLVAPALIKMGVAPMAAHM
-539 FVFYFGIVADITP
+539 FVLYFAVLSCITP
-552 PVALAAYAGS
+552 PVAIASYAAAALADANAIKVGFESVRLAVVAYIIPFVFVYNPVLLFDGKPIDIFLSFATAVLGCMALTWAIEGVVERKIPWWARIVSLLAA
-562 AIAKSNPMKT
+562 
-572 GINATKLAI
+572 
-581 AAFIVPYIFA
+581 AFLVWPEHLSDVFGVVIFA
-591 YSPALLFENITGWW
+591 VLYYFYRYKVKKQQKVLPITED
-605 QVVQIGISA
+605 
-614 LLGIFAIAASLNGFL
+614 
-629 YKKVHPVLRIVLAI
+629 KEE
-643 GGLGM
+643 
-648 MIPGTL
+648 
-654 TDVVGLVLVLAVIFY
+654 
-669 QRVSAKKGNGPV
+669 
-681 VAA
+681 

>member
-58 KKSDGRC
+58 KKNDGRC

-270 IMPPIMGAAAFL
+270 LMPPVMAAVAFIMADNLSVPYISICGAALIPAVLYYWSLFS
-282 MAEMVGVPYAKI
+282 MVDAKA
-294 IVRAILPAFLYF
+294 VK
-306 LGIFLGVH
+306 LGI
-314 FKAKKLGLKGL
+314 AGLKK
-325 PREELPKWKLLLPQ
+325 EQLPKGREVLKNGWFLALPFLV
-339 IYLILP
+339 LIALMMMNYTP
-345 LVVLVYMIMI
+345 MKA
-355 GFTMATAAVYA
+355 GFYA
-366 TLYCVVVAMISR
+366 IIS
-378 EEGKKKLV
+378 
-386 MAIPLIPLLFMTLMS
+386 
-401 RSFEPGT
+401 
-408 FMGEKG
+408 
-414 STLCLAI
+414 
-421 AFVLLVINYA
+421 LLVILLIFDRKKLNWA
-431 ISKPNVKS
+431 NITNA
-439 LPTIIDAFENGG
+439 LENGAKG
-451 KNCLSVGIAC
+451 VISVSVTSAC
-461 GMAGIIA
+461 AGIIV
-468 GVVTMTGLGQVLIGA
+468 GVIMITGP
-483 IVGLSNGHLIIA
+483 GLKFTSIITTVSNGNLLIA
-495 LVLTMLC
+495 LILSAVVA
-502 CIVLGMGVPTTAN
+502 IILGMG
-515 YCIMA
+515 
-520 TTCAPILVQMG
+520 L
-531 IPTVAAHF
+531 PTVPAYIVMSSLVAPALIKMGVAPMAAHM
-539 FVFYFGIVADITP
+539 FVLYFAVLSCITP
-552 PVALAAYAGS
+552 PVAIASYAAAAIADANAIKVGFESVRLAVVAYIIPFVFVYNPVLLFDGKPIDIFLSFATAVLGCMALTWAIEGVVERKIPWWARIVSLLAA
-562 AIAKSNPMKT
+562 
-572 GINATKLAI
+572 
-581 AAFIVPYIFA
+581 AFLVWPEHLSDVFGVVIFA
-591 YSPALLFENITGWW
+591 VLYYFYRYKVKKQQKVLPITED
-605 QVVQIGISA
+605 
-614 LLGIFAIAASLNGFL
+614 
-629 YKKVHPVLRIVLAI
+629 KEE
-643 GGLGM
+643 
-648 MIPGTL
+648 
-654 TDVVGLVLVLAVIFY
+654 
-669 QRVSAKKGNGPV
+669 
-681 VAA
+681 